1 MTDWTGPDDM
11 DTQTSLM
18 IETIEAFG
26 VVDAGKYVN
35 AQGEDM
41 PW

>member
-11 DTQTSLM
+11 DTQTRLM
-18 IETIEAFG
+18 VETIEAFG
-26 VVDAGKYVN
+26 LVDTGKCVN
-35 AQGEDM
+35 ARGEDM